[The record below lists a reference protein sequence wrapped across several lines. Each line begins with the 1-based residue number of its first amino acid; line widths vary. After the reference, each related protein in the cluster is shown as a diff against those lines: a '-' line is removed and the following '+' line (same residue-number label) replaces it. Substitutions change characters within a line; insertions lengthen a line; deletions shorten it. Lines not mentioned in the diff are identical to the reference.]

1 VEIEIQHHT
10 HGENYIK
17 NPFVRLLP
25 IFIIMSMFLG
35 ACATPTQPVSIPV
48 TGATAILVPTV
59 TPMPAVP
66 QSDDV
71 WDRITANQKIVVG
84 TSWYY
89 PPFAFVDPNFQVV
102 GFDIALIKE
111 IGRRLNIPVEIQNF
125 AFQGLSSA
133 LQINQIDLAI
143 SAISITPERAA
154 EMSFSPIYYV
164 NQTAVLARTDSTVT
178 SITNFNQLAGFRL
191 GVQRDTTYEDM
202 VQSLLVDTGLMDADK
217 LLSYTQADE
226 AVRDLIAN
234 RVDVVVVG
242 QATAS
247 YYGSMQELRVVGKGF
262 HEQNLAV
269 AMRSGTPR
277 LKAEID
283 RVMDDM
289 LTDGTILGFIQQYI
303 QSDVTGVMPPSNQP
317 AATPLSPVATVTPA
331 TCWDGMKFVAD
342 VTLGDNNMTNLPF
355 VKPGDGFVKTWRVQN
370 TGTCTWTPSYQ
381 LLYAYGNVNAAQMNG
396 QPINIP
402 ANVTPGQTIDLSVT
416 MVAPMEPLTYQGFWQ
431 IENASGQQFG
441 QTIWVGISTLA
452 YQGTPI
458 ATGQPSENYCVVTI
472 TAPKSAIKVNSDFDA
487 VWTVK
492 NLSGNDWS
500 SDSVDYIFVSGTK
513 MRQQDGYDFTE
524 TIKDGESGEIVVD
537 MVAPGT
543 PGIYNT
549 QWAIV
554 SGKGTFCTL
563 NLNVTVIAK

>member
-1 VEIEIQHHT
+1 
-10 HGENYIK
+10 
-17 NPFVRLLP
+17 
-25 IFIIMSMFLG
+25 MSMFLG